1 MGHDLSPSSADDKTY
16 NTTWLDRSGRDHSL
30 SRFSANRI
38 YRSGVVCNRSMRQT
52 TRSEN
57 TLVCG
62 YCAVGA
68 LCICVCR
75 TDRTGSGGGGRRGS
89 RSSPPVSEV
98 SRPSTSGANKQQW
111 TKARADTFRAN
122 GFVSSKKVNNNLILL
137 LVQ

>member
-16 NTTWLDRSGRDHSL
+16 NTAWLDRSGRDHSL
-30 SRFSANRI
+30 SRFSANRM

-68 LCICVCR
+68 LCTCVCR
-75 TDRTGSGGGGRRGS
+75 TDRTGAAAEGDGAQGHHRRCRKCLG
-89 RSSPPVSEV
+89 PAPVE
-98 SRPSTSGANKQQW
+98 PT
-111 TKARADTFRAN
+111 
-122 GFVSSKKVNNNLILL
+122 NNNGQKRALTRFGQTGSCLRKK
-137 LVQ
+137 